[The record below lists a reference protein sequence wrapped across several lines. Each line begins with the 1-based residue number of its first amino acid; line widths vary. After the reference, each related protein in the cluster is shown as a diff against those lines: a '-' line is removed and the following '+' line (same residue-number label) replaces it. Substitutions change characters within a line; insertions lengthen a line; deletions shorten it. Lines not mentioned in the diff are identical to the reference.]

1 MFSAKSGLNFYQNM
15 KKKKDEIIDRSRR
28 IDRLT
33 DIQTDW
39 AYIYKPYTR
48 LRVMTLRDNFSDRF
62 NLDSTLPGEQTTII
76 YTQKIIFFHNYK

>member
-1 MFSAKSGLNFYQNM
+1 M

-39 AYIYKPYTR
+39 AYIYKPHD
-48 LRVMTLRDNFSDRF
+48 L
-62 NLDSTLPGEQTTII
+62 
-76 YTQKIIFFHNYK
+76 IFKFELLSGIQDYE

>member
-39 AYIYKPYTR
+39 AYIYKPHG
-48 LRVMTLRDNFSDRF
+48 L
-62 NLDSTLPGEQTTII
+62 
-76 YTQKIIFFHNYK
+76 IFKFELLSGIEDYE

>member
-15 KKKKDEIIDRSRR
+15 KKKIDEIINRSRR

-39 AYIYKPYTR
+39 AYIYKPHD
-48 LRVMTLRDNFSDRF
+48 L
-62 NLDSTLPGEQTTII
+62 
-76 YTQKIIFFHNYK
+76 IFKFELLSGIQDYE

>member
-15 KKKKDEIIDRSRR
+15 NKKKDEIIDRSRR

-39 AYIYKPYTR
+39 AYIYKPHD
-48 LRVMTLRDNFSDRF
+48 L
-62 NLDSTLPGEQTTII
+62 
-76 YTQKIIFFHNYK
+76 IFQFELLSGIQDYE

>member
-15 KKKKDEIIDRSRR
+15 NKKKDEIIDRSRR

-39 AYIYKPYTR
+39 AYIYTYI
-48 LRVMTLRDNFSDRF
+48 
-62 NLDSTLPGEQTTII
+62 QTYLI
-76 YTQKIIFFHNYK
+76 

>member
-33 DIQTDW
+33 YIQTDW
-39 AYIYKPYTR
+39 AYIYIYKPHD
-48 LRVMTLRDNFSDRF
+48 L
-62 NLDSTLPGEQTTII
+62 
-76 YTQKIIFFHNYK
+76 IFKFELLSGIQDYE

>member
-39 AYIYKPYTR
+39 AYIYKPHD
-48 LRVMTLRDNFSDRF
+48 L
-62 NLDSTLPGEQTTII
+62 
-76 YTQKIIFFHNYK
+76 IFKFELLSGIQDYE

>member
-1 MFSAKSGLNFYQNM
+1 MCSAKSGLNFYQNM

-39 AYIYKPYTR
+39 AYIYEPHD
-48 LRVMTLRDNFSDRF
+48 L
-62 NLDSTLPGEQTTII
+62 
-76 YTQKIIFFHNYK
+76 IFKFELLSGIQVV